1 MEATIRRNSWLDVL
15 AKQQPGQVVDAPVR
29 KALAELDDVLFTFW
43 ALGHNIILVWTR
55 AGGTL
60 RFMAVRH
67 YSIVEAV
74 QSGTS
79 VEANPRDSNAFM
91 NGVLARPKLVDE
103 AEFAAIHRALGD
115 SAQVLDV
122 PFRDAD
128 EQVMALI
135 SSLVTRYGVTLV
147 RGRAVVLLDAVGFSL
162 GSPLEQVAMLNS
174 LGYSVN
180 SAYNQLLSKGVDVNF
195 ARTTTGDGFYI
206 WNRAT
211 DEAANIALYELMM
224 LILADNA
231 VAQRKAKGSPV
242 PHLRAAFHVG
252 EHYEFYQVE
261 ALNPTAFGYIVGH
274 VTIEL
279 ARILARARPGQI
291 LLGDFTTGAGNG
303 DSRESCDTPAFVE
316 RTARELDQL
325 KGLAI
330 ADDTISGVS
339 CYLTGSGARNGGFSI
354 ERYEVDDK
362 HGTTRFVYNAKVNI
376 HCEHAEPLFLGLQ
389 HKDVDPARTEPFP
402 WAVV

>member
-1 MEATIRRNSWLDVL
+1 MKAPIRRNTWLDVL
-15 AKQQPGQVVDAPVR
+15 ARQQPGQVVQPHVR

-55 AGGTL
+55 AGDAL

-67 YSIVEAV
+67 YSLVEAV
-74 QSGTS
+74 GGGKA
-79 VEANPRDSNAFM
+79 VEASSDSNAFM
-91 NGVLARPKLVDE
+91 NGVLARAKLVE
-103 AEFAAIHRALGD
+103 QSEFETIRKALGHA
-115 SAQVLDV
+115 AQVLDV
-122 PFRDAD
+122 AFPVAG
-128 EQVMALI
+128 EATMALV

-211 DEAANIALYELMM
+211 DDAANIALYELMM

-231 VAQRKAKGSPV
+231 VAQRKRKGSPV

-279 ARILARARPGQI
+279 ARIIAGAQPGQI
-291 LLGDFTTGAGNG
+291 LLGDFRIT
-303 DSRESCDTPAFVE
+303 DSDGGGESYDTPAFVE
-316 RTARELDQL
+316 RTARKLDEL

-339 CYLTGSGARNGGFSI
+339 CYLTGSRAGDGGFSI
-354 ERYEVDDK
+354 QRYEVEDK
-362 HGTTRFVYNAKVNI
+362 HGASRFVYNAKVNI
-376 HCEHAEPLFLGLQ
+376 HCERAEPLFLGLQ
-389 HKDVDPARTEPFP
+389 HKDVDPRPPLQFP
-402 WAVV
+402 WPVV

>member
-1 MEATIRRNSWLDVL
+1 M
-15 AKQQPGQVVDAPVR
+15 QPHVR
-29 KALAELDDVLFTFW
+29 KALAELDDALFTFW
-43 ALGHNIILVWTR
+43 SLGHNIILVWTQ
-55 AGGTL
+55 AGDTL

-74 QSGTS
+74 ESGTS
-79 VEANPRDSNAFM
+79 VEATARDSNAFM
-91 NGVLARPKLVDE
+91 NGVLARPKLVE
-103 AEFAAIHRALGD
+103 QTEFETVRETLGNA
-115 SAQVLDV
+115 AQVLDV
-122 PFRDAD
+122 PFPLAGDATL
-128 EQVMALI
+128 ALV

-162 GSPLEQVAMLNS
+162 NSPLEQVAMLNS

-242 PHLRAAFHVG
+242 PRLRAAFHVG

-279 ARILARARPGQI
+279 ARIIARARPGQI
-291 LLGDFTTGAGNG
+291 LLGDFSIPDGNG
-303 DSRESCDTPAFVE
+303 DADSRQSYDTPAFVE
-316 RTARELDQL
+316 RTARTLEEL

-330 ADDTISGVS
+330 ADDTISDVS
-339 CYLTGSGARNGGFSI
+339 CYLTGSEARDGAFSI
-354 ERYEVDDK
+354 QRYEVDDK
-362 HGTTRFVYNAKVNI
+362 HGATRYVYNAKVNI
-376 HCEHAEPLFLGLQ
+376 HCEGAEPLFLGLQ
-389 HKDVDPARTEPFP
+389 HKDVDPKPTETFP
-402 WAVV
+402 WPVV

>member
-1 MEATIRRNSWLDVL
+1 M
-15 AKQQPGQVVDAPVR
+15 R
-29 KALAELDDVLFTFW
+29 KALAELDDVLFSFW
-43 ALGHNIILVWTR
+43 SLGHNIILVWTR
-55 AGGTL
+55 TGDTL

-67 YSIVEAV
+67 YSIIEAV
-74 QSGTS
+74 ESGTA
-79 VEANPRDSNAFM
+79 VEANPHDSNAFM
-91 NGVLARPKLVDE
+91 NGVLARPKLVDR
-103 AEFAAIHRALGD
+103 AELETIHAALGD
-115 SAQVLDV
+115 AAQVLDV
-122 PFRDAD
+122 PFQHAD
-128 EQVMALI
+128 EATIALV

-211 DEAANIALYELMM
+211 DDAANIALYELMM

-231 VAQRKAKGSPV
+231 VAQRKSKGSPV

-279 ARILARARPGQI
+279 ARILARAQPGQI
-291 LLGDFTTGAGNG
+291 LLGDFRTGHSTGEG
-303 DSRESCDTPAFVE
+303 DSRQSYDTPAFVE
-316 RTARELDQL
+316 RTARTLDQL

-339 CYLTGSGARNGGFSI
+339 CYLTGSGASDGGFSI

-362 HGTTRFVYNAKVNI
+362 HGATRYVYNAKVNI

-389 HKDVDPARTEPFP
+389 HKDVDPRPEVQFP

>member
-1 MEATIRRNSWLDVL
+1 MAIRRNRWLDVL
-15 AKQQPGQVVDAPVR
+15 AKQQPGQVVADDAR
-29 KALAELDDVLFTFW
+29 LALADLDEVLFSFW
-43 ALGHNIILVWTR
+43 ALGHNIILVWTQDN
-55 AGGTL
+55 ATL
-60 RFMAVRH
+60 RFVAVRH
-67 YSIVEAV
+67 YSIAAAV
-74 QSGTS
+74 HLHVDIGAAAQDTH
-79 VEANPRDSNAFM
+79 AFM
-91 NGVLARPKLVDE
+91 NSVLAGPKFVNHT
-103 AEFAAIHRALGD
+103 EFDSIRHALGD
-115 SAQVLDV
+115 EAQLLEV
-122 PFRDAD
+122 PFPAAD
-128 EQVMALI
+128 DTIAPLI
-135 SSLVTRYGVTLV
+135 SSLVTRYGVTLA

-211 DEAANIALYELMM
+211 DDAANIALYELMM

-231 VAQRKAKGSPV
+231 VARRRARSSPV

-261 ALNPTAFGYIVGH
+261 ALNPTTFGYIVGH

-279 ARILARARPGQI
+279 ARMLAAAQPGQI
-291 LLGDFTTGAGNG
+291 LLGDFTIHNAHSGV
-303 DSRESCDTPAFVE
+303 SYDTPEFVE
-316 RTARELDQL
+316 RTARSLDRL

-330 ADDTISGVS
+330 ADDRLSSVS
-339 CYLTGSGARNGGFSI
+339 CYLTGSRAGDGWFAI
-354 ERYEVDDK
+354 ERFPIEDK
-362 HGTTRFVYNAKVNI
+362 HGATRLVYNAKVNI

-389 HKDVDPARTEPFP
+389 HKDIKPASPSDPLGPI
-402 WAVV
+402 V